1 MVEKKL
7 ECSVCKI
14 FVTSQNALTSYLMGK
29 QHRRKGERLNEVKE
43 GLLLYRL
50 GLDAHLKGRRHQEN
64 MEASM
69 AKRDKERFCP
79 KCQLVMD
86 TEETWALHL
95 SKFKH
100 KVMDQNA
107 SEFKVE
113 VEVIDIK

>member
-1 MVEKKL
+1 
-7 ECSVCKI
+7 
-14 FVTSQNALTSYLMGK
+14 
-29 QHRRKGERLNEVKE
+29 
-43 GLLLYRL
+43 
-50 GLDAHLKGRRHQEN
+50 

-79 KCQLVMD
+79 KCQLVMG

-95 SKFKH
+95 SKCKH
-100 KVMDQNA
+100 KIMDLNA

>member
-1 MVEKKL
+1 ML
-7 ECSVCKI
+7 CLQDICYLTECPDLI
-14 FVTSQNALTSYLMGK
+14 PDGK

-50 GLDAHLKGRRHQEN
+50 GLEAHLKGRRHQEN

-69 AKRDKERFCP
+69 AKRDKERICP

-95 SKFKH
+95 SKCQPKMLLSL
-100 KVMDQNA
+100 KL
-107 SEFKVE
+107 KL
-113 VEVIDIK
+113 K